1 MAPFCPAR
9 ARLAADPGADFGVTG
24 PAPGPVTRSAARG
37 AQPESRPRAN
47 NRAHAS
53 VRRLATTPR
62 FHPNSTLTEN
72 RAREG
77 APHDRPEM
85 NPRTSLLAA
94 TALALLPAA
103 AIAQVAPPAGQQPP
117 PGVIPRCGTPPL
129 DPLRFQTA
137 FMPPSDC
144 SYNSTTIKAQYA
156 PSVVTYTIPVVVH
169 VIQRTSGT
177 GYISPARIQTQI
189 DILNEDFLAISGT
202 NGSQGTDARIQFELA
217 TVDPNGNPTTGITYS
232 QNNTWYNDGGSYW
245 NQLAWDT
252 NRYLNI
258 YTNSASGALGY
269 VPDLPQGG
277 GIVGSSADRVVC
289 LWDAFGRNAPIGP
302 PYNQGR
308 TVTHEVGHY
317 LGLFHTFDGGCGGGN
332 CYTSGDRICD
342 TNAESSPTFGCPGSK
357 TSCGSQDPKDN
368 YMDYSDDLC
377 MRRFTPEQINRMRC
391 TLENW
396 RPNLARV
403 ESSGGAFCFGDGTG
417 GFCPCLQTGNLEQGC
432 ANSGG
437 SGAVLT
443 GSGVAS
449 ISNDSFQLAVTG
461 VPGAKP
467 GIVLRGTTRVN
478 GGLGNP
484 VGDGLLC
491 ASGSTLRSQVQTTNG
506 AGNTTFSSFK
516 GQPFGATAVGAG
528 APTYYQFWYRDTANN
543 CSGQG
548 FNFTNAWEATW
559 QP

>member
-1 MAPFCPAR
+1 MK
-9 ARLAADPGADFGVTG
+9 
-24 PAPGPVTRSAARG
+24 TR
-37 AQPESRPRAN
+37 N
-47 NRAHAS
+47 
-53 VRRLATTPR
+53 
-62 FHPNSTLTEN
+62 
-72 RAREG
+72 
-77 APHDRPEM
+77 
-85 NPRTSLLAA
+85 SLLAS
-94 TALALLPAA
+94 TVLALLPTAA
-103 AIAQVAPPAGQQPP
+103 LAQVAPPAGQQPP

-129 DPLRFQTA
+129 DPLRFATA

-144 SYNSTTIKAQYA
+144 SYNSTTIKPEYA

-169 VIQRTSGT
+169 VIQRTSGST
-177 GYISPARIQTQI
+177 GYISPAKVQTQI
-189 DILNEDFLAISGT
+189 DILNEDFLAIAGT
-202 NGSQGTDARIQFELA
+202 NGANGTDARIQFELA
-217 TVDPNGNPTTGITYS
+217 TVDPNGAPTTGITYS

-277 GIVGSSADRVVC
+277 SIVGSSADRVVC
-289 LWDAFGRNAPIGP
+289 LWNAFGRNAPIGA

-357 TSCGSQDPKDN
+357 VSCGNQDPKDN

-377 MRRFTPEQINRMRC
+377 MRKFTAEQVNRMRC

-403 ESSGGAFCFGDGTG
+403 ESSGGAFCFGDGSGTL
-417 GFCPCLQTGNLEQGC
+417 CPCLQFGNSDEGCPNTGGN
-432 ANSGG
+432 
-437 SGAVLT
+437 GAILT
-443 GSGVAS
+443 GSGATSVGG
-449 ISNDSFQLAVTG
+449 DTFQLSVSG
-461 VPGAKP
+461 VPGSKP
-467 GIVLRGTTRVN
+467 GLVLRGTTLVN
-478 GGLGNP
+478 GGNGNP

-491 ASGSTLRSQVQTTNG
+491 TSGSTLRSQVQNTNG
-506 AGNTTFSSFK
+506 AGNTTFSNFK
-516 GQPFGATAVGAG
+516 GQPFGTYAVGIG
-528 APTYYQFWYRDTANN
+528 VPTYYQYWYRDPANT

-548 FNFTNAWEATW
+548 FNFSNAWEATW
-559 QP
+559 QL